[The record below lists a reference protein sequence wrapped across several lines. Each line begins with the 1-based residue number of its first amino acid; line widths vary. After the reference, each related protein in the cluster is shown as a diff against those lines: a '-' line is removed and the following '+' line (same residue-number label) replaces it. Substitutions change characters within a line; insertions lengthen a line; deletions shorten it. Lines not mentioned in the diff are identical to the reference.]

1 MLLLGS
7 RKRKREL
14 LLCLFRGGQACK
26 IKNKYIHK
34 LTLIER
40 ITLLKMKALV
50 IINDVIVIIL
60 DMNNHSILLYYEK
73 ILIHN
78 NSHKKV

>member
-40 ITLLKMKALV
+40 ITLLKMKAFV
-50 IINDVIVIIL
+50 TINDVSSLIFDRSNLIIP
-60 DMNNHSILLYYEK
+60 ILNVNYY
-73 ILIHN
+73 I
-78 NSHKKV
+78 SSR

>member
-7 RKRKREL
+7 RKRKRK

-40 ITLLKMKALV
+40 ITLLKMKAFV
-50 IINDVIVIIL
+50 IINEVSVIIWGRN
-60 DMNNHSILLYYEK
+60 DY
-73 ILIHN
+73 
-78 NSHKKV
+78 